1 MCFTSPPGPPGSFL
15 LCRGGDQSSRGWG
28 ALLATGWGRAGPRPG
43 RAGAELGGTEQKWG
57 RAGAELDGAGQKWG
71 RDGQRWGRAGKRWG
85 RAGAELGGTGQ
96 KWGRVGAEMGQ
107 SWTELGHSWAELG
120 RDGREGRAGQSPG
133 VGAQLRVRAQELRA
147 EAIRHQ
153 GRMALRGT

>member
-57 RAGAELDGAGQKWG
+57 RAGAELD
-71 RDGQRWGRAGKRWG
+71 
-85 RAGAELGGTGQ
+85 GTGQ